1 MEDPMKDI
9 ENPNWDLIKK
19 LMDNPPIK
27 DKGLY
32 KEYICKKC
40 KEKFISP
47 RYAGKYP
54 LCVKHRLKD

>member
-1 MEDPMKDI
+1 MEDPMIDI
-9 ENPNWDLIKK
+9 DNPNWDQIKS
-19 LMDNPPIK
+19 MVDNSK
-27 DKGLY
+27 KQEY

-54 LCVKHRLKD
+54 LCKKHRLKD

>member
-1 MEDPMKDI
+1 MEDPMIDI
-9 ENPNWDLIKK
+9 DNPNWDQIKS
-19 LMDNPPIK
+19 MVDNSK
-27 DKGLY
+27 KKEY

-54 LCVKHRLKD
+54 LCKKHRLKE